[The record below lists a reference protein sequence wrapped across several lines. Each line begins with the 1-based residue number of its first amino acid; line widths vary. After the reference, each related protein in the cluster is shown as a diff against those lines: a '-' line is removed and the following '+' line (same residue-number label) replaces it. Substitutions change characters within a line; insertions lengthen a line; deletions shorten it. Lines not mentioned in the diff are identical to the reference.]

1 MSPLPGGLD
10 RVAPAT
16 AQLSQ
21 LCVHLPKEGSTLP
34 RAARRRV
41 DLLQP
46 PLLGRPRPGSAGRM
60 IRIMP
65 QPPLGIHCQGE
76 VQAIILV
83 TRQRQ
88 AEGGGGDR
96 DRARLNAKPVAHPQ
110 LHRPVIR
117 RPAGAMNEQVAHA

>member
-88 AEGGGGDR
+88 AE
-96 DRARLNAKPVAHPQ
+96 
-110 LHRPVIR
+110 
-117 RPAGAMNEQVAHA
+117 